1 MKHAPDITINS
12 AHAVL
17 DTVVVDGQEKA
28 NENRSRR
35 SIGEELH
42 ILMLED
48 NSTDADLIK
57 RALRDAGIE
66 VSFIVVSTRDE
77 FESELIHRPPNIIL
91 SDHSLPGFN
100 GTVALEIAKE
110 KAPHVPFI
118 FVTGVLGEEVVIE
131 TLKLGATD
139 YVLKAHLSRLV
150 PAVKR
155 ALREAQERWD
165 RERAEE
171 KLRNSH
177 EQLRALNTYLQQVRE
192 EERTRIAREVHD
204 ELGQA
209 LTGLKLDLIWL
220 AGKLPKHAR
229 PLLRKIKAM
238 SGQIDSTVQII
249 RRVATELRPGI
260 LDNLGLIAAIEWQAT
275 EFQDRTGIICDL
287 KIEVEE
293 TMLDP
298 ELTTAC
304 FRIFQETLTNIIRHA
319 KATRVDVNLSHDRV
333 GDDDTLVL
341 TVRDNGR
348 GIAEKEIVNAMSI
361 GLIGMRERAA
371 QVGGD
376 VLFFGLP
383 GQGTTVTMRLP
394 LLTPLEEK
402 KTRKPDCATSWGE
415 KATRLPLTAMGVAGA
430 DKVGRDP
437 TA

>member
-1 MKHAPDITINS
+1 MKHASDITLNS
-12 AHAVL
+12 AHAVF
-17 DTVVVDGQEKA
+17 DTVVVNGQEQ
-28 NENRSRR
+28 ESDNRTRR
-35 SIGEELH
+35 SMAEELH

-48 NSTDADLIK
+48 SAADADLTK
-57 RALRDAGIE
+57 RALRDAGIN
-66 VSFIVVSTRDE
+66 VSFVVVATRDE

-91 SDHSLPGFN
+91 SDHALPGFN
-100 GTVALEIAKE
+100 GAVALEIAKE

-171 KLRNSH
+171 NLRSSH

-249 RRVATELRPGI
+249 RRVATELRPGV

-275 EFQDRTGIICDL
+275 EFQDRTGIFCDL

-298 ELTTAC
+298 ELSTVC

-348 GIAEKEIVNAMSI
+348 GIAEGEIVNAMSI

-394 LLTPLEEK
+394 VLTPLEEK
-402 KTRKPDCATSWGE
+402 KPRKRDS
-415 KATRLPLTAMGVAGA
+415 AGL
-430 DKVGRDP
+430 
-437 TA
+437 